1 MLLQNA
7 MTKSQLRG
15 VCRKIR
21 AELPEEYFTEAG
33 EMIVSHLLESPVYVN
48 AKSVFCYVSVPSE
61 PPTMGIIQDALSK
74 GKQVW
79 VPRCVSEGIMEA
91 VRIDSPEVLQPGKY
105 GILEPSCGQVA
116 PPEMSFDLAIVPCV
130 SASVSGKRLG
140 HGAGYYDRFLEE
152 HKCVSICL
160 CYGRLIRE
168 DIPVES
174 TDVLMDYVITD

>member
-15 VCRKIR
+15 VCRKIG
-21 AELPEEYFTEAG
+21 AELPEEYFMKAG
-33 EMIVSHLLESPVYVN
+33 EMIVSHVLESPVYIN
-48 AKSVFCYVSVPSE
+48 AKSVFCYVSVASE
-61 PPTMGIIQDALSK
+61 PPTMDIIQDALSG

-91 VRIDSPEVLQPGKY
+91 VRIDSVEILQPGKY

-116 PPEMSFDLAIVPCV
+116 PSEMLFDLAIVPCV
-130 SASVSGKRLG
+130 SASLSGKRLG
-140 HGAGYYDRFLEE
+140 HGAGYYDRFLGEY
-152 HKCVSICL
+152 KCVSVCL
-160 CYGRLIRE
+160 CYSRLIRE

-174 TDVLMDYVITD
+174 TDILMDYVVTD

>member
-1 MLLQNA
+1 

-21 AELPEEYFTEAG
+21 AELPEEYFMEAG
-33 EMIVSHLLESPVYVN
+33 EMIVSHLLESPVYIN
-48 AKSVFCYVSVPSE
+48 ARSVFCYVSVPSE

-91 VRIDSPEVLQPGKY
+91 VRIDSVEILQPGKY

-116 PPEMSFDLAIVPCV
+116 PSEMLFDLAIVPCV
-130 SASVSGKRLG
+130 SASLSGKRLG
-140 HGAGYYDRFLEE
+140 HGAGYYDRFLGE

-160 CYGRLIRE
+160 CYSRLIRE

-174 TDVLMDYVITD
+174 TDILMDYVVTD